1 MITMYEN
8 YERFIKK
15 YAAILRTA
23 FIALGVIITVIL
35 LALGLIFGIGVSF
48 GDVSCASVTYGETV
62 EPSLSASVS
71 KEFEYRLVSDKN
83 ASFQK
88 EKPKNA
94 GRYEVRAYTVSPI
107 GIRRYA
113 GRTEFEIRPAQLTV
127 KAPSK
132 EDYTPVAEIT
142 VDPSD
147 CTVTGLKYGDTVGET
162 VFEYSYLGKTGTV
175 MPVSVEVFHKDG
187 SSAQNCYTYA
197 FQTGTVKDIRVELTV
212 KAGSKRVQYNGNPN
226 LSVIEDKYQLQGS
239 LLTGHTAHFRCV
251 GEQIG
256 IGISPN
262 EIDPKTV
269 LITDEK
275 GQDVTY
281 MYVITCVNGQLE
293 FAKRKITITSE
304 SASKEY
310 DGTPLT
316 KHSCKIAGDGLAAD
330 DSLEMDYTGM
340 QLLPGKSPNDYENIV
355 IMNKTFGDV
364 TFCYDITTKYGTLKV
379 TAPSS
384 GGDPDDDGYD
394 APDPES
400 FDMDRDSQPF
410 EGLVDGTYKSATPV
424 FEYYGLE
431 SGRTYFRQT
440 TYGVYTGSGF
450 KKTPGEEDFGTYGNY
465 LTGNVLK
472 ENGRSARRIYIRNNK
487 LNKEVYPYYMAED
500 PKRPEDGKGFTYDYC
515 CEVYSMPSKNYPV
528 TMSDEEQEYAAFVL
542 ENYLDVP
549 DDVYAVLRDLGDA
562 AGISE
567 SDEDIIQKIA
577 DYIAGAASYNLEF
590 SPFPANQDMVVYFLT
605 KSKEGICQHYAA
617 AATLMYRAYGIPA
630 RFAVG
635 LAPEGFKGTW
645 NKALPGDGH
654 AWTEVYLNG
663 TGWIPVEVTGAASDP
678 SQGGG
683 GGGGGFGEY
692 GGIEG
697 IELKEEDN
705 PIIVDFTYYEKE
717 YDGLPVLDINPGG
730 EFLYG
735 TIEPD
740 EMVVCEAET
749 MSAPEYVG
757 EYIFYWEAYVLDSAG
772 NDVSDKYLIAAK
784 TVPTIKIK
792 QRSLEITTYGMEGGE
807 MDGRLESSGWYISKG
822 SLASGDRIELTLDAS
837 QYEIGSSSNTPRYI
851 HVINEN
857 GDDIT
862 DCYYIVPVSGT
873 LKKQ

>member
-8 YERFIKK
+8 YELFIKK

-23 FIALGVIITVIL
+23 FIALGVIVMVVL
-35 LALGLIFGIGVSF
+35 LALGFVFGIGVAF
-48 GDVSCASVTYGETV
+48 GDVNCASVTYGESV

-71 KEFEYRLVSDKN
+71 KDFEYRLLDDKN
-83 ASFQK
+83 ATFQK
-88 EKPKNA
+88 EKPRNA

-113 GRTEFEIRPAQLTV
+113 GRTEFEIRPAKLTV
-127 KAPSK
+127 TVPGK
-132 EDYTPVAEIT
+132 EDYAPIEEIT
-142 VDPSD
+142 VDPSE
-147 CTVTGLKYGDTVGET
+147 CTVTGLKYGDTVGEP
-162 VFEYSYLGKTGTV
+162 VLEYSYLGKTGTV

-187 SSAQNCYTYA
+187 SSAQNCYTYT
-197 FQTGTVKDIRVELTV
+197 FQAGTIRDVRVDLTV

-226 LSVIEDKYQLQGS
+226 VTVSEEQYQLQGS
-239 LLTGHTAHFRCV
+239 LMTGHTAHFRCV
-251 GEQIG
+251 GEQVG
-256 IGISPN
+256 IGVCPN

-281 MYVITCVNGQLE
+281 MYVINCVNGQLE
-293 FAKRKITITSE
+293 FAKRKITITSD

-310 DGTPLT
+310 DGIPLT
-316 KHSCKIAGDGLAAD
+316 KHSCKISGDGLAAD
-330 DSLEMDYTGM
+330 DRLEMDYIGM
-340 QLLPGKSPNDYENIV
+340 QLLPGKSPNEFENIL
-355 IMNKTFGDV
+355 IMNRTFGDV
-364 TFCYDITTKYGTLKV
+364 TYCYDITTRFGTLKV

-384 GGDPDDDGYD
+384 NGEPDDDDY
-394 APDPES
+394 ES
-400 FDMDRDSQPF
+400 PNEEEFNMDRDSLPF
-410 EGLVDGTYKSATPV
+410 EGIADGTYQSATPV

-450 KKTPGEEDFGTYGNY
+450 RKTPGEDAFGTYGNY

-472 ENGRSARRIYIRNNK
+472 ENGRTARRIYIRNNK
-487 LNKEVYPYYMAED
+487 LDKEVYPYYMRED
-500 PKRPEDGKGFTYDYC
+500 PKRPEEGKGFAYDYC

-528 TMSDEEQEYAAFVL
+528 SLSDEEQEYAAFVR
-542 ENYLDVP
+542 ENYMDVP
-549 DDVYAVLRDLGDA
+549 ADVSRVLRELGQA

-567 SDEDIIQKIA
+567 SDEDLIQEIA
-577 DYIAGAASYNLEF
+577 DYIAGAANYNLSF
-590 SPFPANQDMVVYFLT
+590 APFPANEDMVIYFLT

-617 AATLMYRAYGIPA
+617 AATLMYREYGIPA
-630 RFAVG
+630 RFVVG
-635 LAPEGFKGTW
+635 LAPEGYKGTW

-654 AWTEVYLNG
+654 AWTEIYLDG
-663 TGWIPVEVTGAASDP
+663 TGWIPVEVTGASSDP

-683 GGGGGFGEY
+683 GSGFGSF
-692 GGIEG
+692 EG
-697 IELKEEDN
+697 YQEISVSEEDN

-740 EMVVCEAET
+740 ETVVCAAET

-757 EYIFYWEAYVLDSAG
+757 EYIFYWEAYVVDGAG
-772 NDVSDKYLIAAK
+772 NDVSDKYTIAAK
-784 TVPTIKIK
+784 NVPTIKIK
-792 QRSLEITTYGMEGGE
+792 QRTIEITTYGMEGGE
-807 MDGRLESSGWYISKG
+807 LDGRLESSGWYISKG

-862 DCYYIVPVSGT
+862 DCYYIIPVSGT
-873 LKKQ
+873 LKKK